1 MAEKI
6 IGTLEKLDTRLDWLL
21 KFSLST
27 ENGNVWL
34 GAKTK
39 DHRALLDALLAQDNM
54 APEDRSLW
62 EIEYREEDSRGKDGK
77 AYKNRYVET
86 AKQVSAPSPKPS
98 GNGGGDRDAAI
109 SRAVAFKGVID
120 LLLSTKPKGDLKK
133 LPPLVNQLTNEF
145 ESILDRSYSDDA
157 AAGVEEVEES
167 VDLVFEEEI

>member
-62 EIEYREEDSRGKDGK
+62 EIEYREEDSKGKDGRP
-77 AYKNRYVET
+77 YKNRYVET
-86 AKQVSAPSPKPS
+86 AKQVSAPRPKPS
-98 GNGGGDRDAAI
+98 GNGGDRDAAI
-109 SRAVAFKGVID
+109 SRAVAFKGAVELIA
-120 LLLSTKPKGDLKK
+120 STRPKGDLRK
-133 LPPLVNQLTNEF
+133 LSPLVSQLTTEF